1 MMSNRTDS
9 TRPASHYSSNQLIHT
24 IDGTMF
30 HVKHSNPAVLQTV
43 SFEQSSPA
51 YDYHI
56 EKVYPNRI
64 TPPLHQSV

>member
-43 SFEQSSPA
+43 SFE
-51 YDYHI
+51 
-56 EKVYPNRI
+56 
-64 TPPLHQSV
+64 